1 MSVKKEIFDFNYI
14 SKKLQ
19 NHQVSTLKSL
29 YSTYHKKAFCYKS
42 CYKRMKN
49 LNISLNILS
58 VVLTSTGVVVGGVT
72 LNPIV
77 LGSLSGVGLALQTF
91 IKMKGFSSNIEMM
104 KFAYTSYEKI

>member
-1 MSVKKEIFDFNYI
+1 
-14 SKKLQ
+14 
-19 NHQVSTLKSL
+19 
-29 YSTYHKKAFCYKS
+29 
-42 CYKRMKN
+42 MKN